1 MKANNPNDTN
11 KNRIKADQKVLYADL
26 SYRVMEAV
34 FEVHNQL
41 GPGFTE
47 NIYERALIFELEK
60 KGIAYEV
67 QQQIEIGYKGQKL
80 GTYRLD
86 LVVEGKI
93 ILELKAVVGLNDLFK
108 QQLLSYLR
116 ATDLKLGILVNFATK
131 RVEYTR
137 ITN

>member
-67 QQQIEIGYKGQKL
+67 Q
-80 GTYRLD
+80 
-86 LVVEGKI
+86 
-93 ILELKAVVGLNDLFK
+93 
-108 QQLLSYLR
+108 
-116 ATDLKLGILVNFATK
+116 
-131 RVEYTR
+131 
-137 ITN
+137 

>member
-1 MKANNPNDTN
+1 MKANTPEDTN
-11 KNRIKADQKVLYADL
+11 KKQVGKKVLYPDL
-26 SYRVMEAV
+26 SYRMMDAV

-60 KGIAYEV
+60 MGIAYEV
-67 QQQIEIGYKGQKL
+67 QKQIEIIYKGQKL
-80 GTYRLD
+80 GDYRLD

-93 ILELKAVVGLNDLFK
+93 ILELKAVASLNDLFK

-116 ATDLKLGILVNFATK
+116 ATDLKLGILVNFGTK